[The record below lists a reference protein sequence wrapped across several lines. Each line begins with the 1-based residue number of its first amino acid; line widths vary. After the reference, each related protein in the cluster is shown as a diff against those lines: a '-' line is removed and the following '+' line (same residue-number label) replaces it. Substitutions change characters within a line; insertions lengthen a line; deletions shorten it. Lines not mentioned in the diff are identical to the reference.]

1 MNGQELTNWRENCT
15 AEHWQ
20 MEAILTEVKT
30 DVKWIKDYIRKLD
43 GQQDSLTKQVAW
55 LRGLGSLV
63 GIILGSVLALVSSIV
78 FTGCSYEG
86 LDSNDT
92 IVDPKEEKTEDPS
105 FNATDWVLYK
115 G

>member
-86 LDSNDT
+86 LDRNDT

-115 G
+115 

>member
-30 DVKWIKDYIRKLD
+30 DVKWIKDNLRGLD
-43 GQQDSLTKQVAW
+43 VRQSELTKQVSW
-55 LRGLGSLV
+55 LRGMGSLV

-115 G
+115 